1 MIFSQYP
8 SHWIEAKIGYKYSVQ
23 LGKMLQPEPRDEN
36 DILRPYLR
44 AANIFWDKIDL
55 SDVNEMYFSPKEI
68 DKFSLRKSDL
78 LVSEGGDVGRSCIW
92 NNRAVMYFQNALNR
106 IRERKKSDC
115 TTQFL
120 YYWLYHLKS
129 CGYIS
134 MLCNV
139 ATISH
144 YTAEKLKATF
154 FVFPPLEEQK
164 SIVKFLDYKTE
175 QIDKLIEKKEKLLKL
190 LEEKRIALITNAV
203 TGHCHSEPDL
213 SGEESPTPSLSQ
225 MKSSG
230 VEWLGNIPQHWEVK
244 RLKFAVKLVNEKIDT
259 EEVELLYMGLENIE
273 SWTGKKNETTDY
285 LPEGVANKFI
295 KDDVLFGK
303 LRPYL
308 AKVFLTKEDGCC
320 TTEALVLRSK
330 SQVVPKFLSYYLLSN
345 MFIEVVNSS
354 TFGSKMPRA
363 SWEFIGSLAFL
374 LPPLKE
380 QESIVE
386 YLDIELT
393 KTDQLSEQVNKAIE
407 KLKEY
412 RTSLIASAV
421 TGKIDLRNW
430 QPPQISLS
438 LLRRWTQGEACTE
451 QSRSVEEVN

>member
-8 SHWIEAKIGYKYSVQ
+8 SHWIEAKIGYKYFVQ

-36 DILRPYLR
+36 DILKPYLR

-68 DKFSLRKSDL
+68 NKFSLHKSDL

-92 NNRAVMYFQNALNR
+92 NNRAEMYFQNALNR
-106 IRERKKSDC
+106 IRERKNSNC

-154 FVFPPLEEQK
+154 FVFPPFEEQQ
-164 SIVKFLDYKTE
+164 SIAQFLDYKTE

-203 TGHCHSEPDL
+203 TGKLNETILPLRKGETQRGFKD
-213 SGEESPTPSLSQ
+213 SGIP
-225 MKSSG
+225 
-230 VEWLGNIPQHWEVK
+230 WLGKIPEHWKVK
-244 RLKFAVKLVNEKIDT
+244 RLKFVSDCNQNSLNESTDPDYTFQYVDISSVDLIKGITNKETFTFEEAPSRARRIAKKGDTIISTVRTYLKAIARIEDEESDLIVSTGFAVISAGSKLND
-259 EEVELLYMGLENIE
+259 
-273 SWTGKKNETTDY
+273 
-285 LPEGVANKFI
+285 
-295 KDDVLFGK
+295 
-303 LRPYL
+303 
-308 AKVFLTKEDGCC
+308 
-320 TTEALVLRSK
+320 
-330 SQVVPKFLSYYLLSN
+330 KFLSYYLQSQSFVETIVSYSKGVSYPAIDAMELINLS
-345 MFIEVVNSS
+345 MVV
-354 TFGSKMPRA
+354 
-363 SWEFIGSLAFL
+363 
-374 LPPLKE
+374 PPLDE
-380 QESIVE
+380 QEAIVK
-386 YLDIELT
+386 YLDAELA

-412 RTSLIASAV
+412 RTSLITSAV
-421 TGKIDLRNW
+421 TGKLDLRNW
-430 QPPQISLS
+430 QP
-438 LLRRWTQGEACTE
+438 
-451 QSRSVEEVN
+451 N